1 MRRFLRRLAVGLVL
15 SMAVAAGAAEDRPS
29 VILVLDASGSMWGH
43 LLDDQPKIAAA
54 KQVVRDLLQDWD
66 PNVNLGVTVYG
77 HRQKGA
83 CDDIEPL
90 IGLGPVDASAIMKRI
105 DAIQPKGKTPM
116 TEAVRRAAAELKYT
130 ESKASVILVSD
141 GEETCDADP
150 CAAAKQLE
158 QAGVDLTVHTVG
170 FDVVEKKGRDQLQCM
185 AESTGGRFVLAQD
198 APALKKAIAEAVQV
212 AVAKE
217 TPPPPPTAAP
227 TEPPPPTEAVQAQAP
242 APEQS
247 ILPRGGH
254 GYEDPVALP
263 AGAYVVNW
271 KLASDVFE
279 YWKIQ
284 ARAGQ
289 LVKIDLITSPEAGYT
304 GGFLAGTDKKPLTRE
319 GCTNRPSS
327 LQWLP
332 SSDEEIYTYIFALGG
347 CNGVAKGS
355 GVTVSFQDR
364 YDAGTSTD
372 VGSGFDGALEVK
384 PGTIEGF
391 LSGQWGD
398 DDKDYY
404 RLKPVAAGSE
414 IKVKIVPPT
423 ELGYNLTLY
432 DQDRVQVEQKGSAN
446 AGAIARISWKAPEDQ
461 EEVFLLIEPRQKP
474 TDLPF
479 APYKAEVELKPGS

>member
-1 MRRFLRRLAVGLVL
+1 M
-15 SMAVAAGAAEDRPS
+15 
-29 VILVLDASGSMWGH
+29 ILVLDASGSMWGH

-83 CDDIEPL
+83 CDDIEPMV
-90 IGLGPVDASAIMKRI
+90 GVGPVDASAIMKRV

-116 TEAVRRAAAELKYT
+116 TEAIRRAAAELKYT

-170 FDVVEKKGRDQLQCM
+170 FDVVEKKGKDQLRCM
-185 AESTGGRFVLAQD
+185 AENTGGRFVLAED

-212 AVAKE
+212 AAAAV
-217 TPPPPPTAAP
+217 TQPPAP
-227 TEPPPPTEAVQAQAP
+227 TVTPEPEPTPEPTPAPQAQAP
-242 APEQS
+242 APKQN

-254 GYEDPVALP
+254 GYEDAVALEP
-263 AGAYVVNW
+263 GDYVLNW
-271 KLASDVFE
+271 EMKANVFE
-279 YWKIQ
+279 HWKIQ
-284 ARAGQ
+284 GRAGQ
-289 LVKIDLITSPEAGYT
+289 LVKIDLVTTPEIGYT
-304 GGFLAGTDKKPLTRE
+304 GGFLASADKKPLTRE
-319 GCTNRPSS
+319 GCTNRTSS
-327 LQWLP
+327 LHWLP
-332 SSDEEIYTYIFALGG
+332 SSNEEIYTYAFALGG
-347 CNGVAKGS
+347 CNGVAKGT
-355 GVTVSFQDR
+355 GVVVTLVDR

-372 VGSGFDGALEVK
+372 VGDGFDGALEVK

-391 LSGQWGD
+391 LTGSWGD

-414 IKVKIVPPT
+414 IKVKVVPAT
-423 ELGYNLTLY
+423 ELGFQLTLY
-432 DQDRVQVEQKGSAN
+432 DQDRVHVADKGSAN
-446 AGAIARISWKAPEDQ
+446 AGAIARLSWKAPEDQ
-461 EEVFLLIEPRQKP
+461 EEVFLLIEVRQKP
-474 TDLPF
+474 TELPF
-479 APYKAEVELKPGS
+479 APYKAELELKPGS